1 MISFGAVESGRT
13 RKTTS
18 TNVTRS
24 DSGDPKMFLIID
36 RTLWL
41 SYVEAVISLIGN
53 GFITGNLLYV
63 LRVPDGLLVNAH
75 LGLTVMKYR
84 NCMTYLVFFFL
95 LFSSGALIYN
105 NSHPRLH
112 HPLPG
117 PPVFTIYCSFFLPQR
132 PPNIIFSVSKS
143 VHTLI

>member
-53 GFITGNLLYV
+53 GFNTGNLLYV

-84 NCMTYLVFFFL
+84 NCMTYLVFFFSFILKWCINLQQFSPPPPPSLARTSSLYYL
-95 LFSSGALIYN
+95 LQLLPPSTSSQY
-105 NSHPRLH
+105 
-112 HPLPG
+112 
-117 PPVFTIYCSFFLPQR
+117 YFLR
-132 PPNIIFSVSKS
+132 I
-143 VHTLI
+143 